1 MIRRF
6 RLQSLTGK
14 GAFKMR
20 NPLIKRI
27 PKELLSEWHKYIVII
42 LFMILMIGLVSGMYV
57 GHDSMLASIEKGK
70 EKLNLEDGSFELNKK
85 ASEEL
90 IAGIE
95 SGEMADVRQY
105 YIDEGMKEAD
115 KEVEKAAREE
125 LQIQVEDNIK
135 QMVRAQCEDYGITD
149 EQIIENKTQEA
160 MGENLESALKE
171 AKESDEYKKT
181 IEEAKGEAHKEVEKK
196 VDEKWDEIAA
206 EYGLNDE
213 GFESVSIKV
222 YDDFYR
228 NENEDFDNDGT
239 TDATI
244 RIFSDDVEIDKAEI
258 IEGKA
263 PETDNEIAIDRMHAD
278 NVGVK
283 VGDTITVGVKQFEVV
298 GLLSYVNYLTLH
310 ESNTDLMFDAF
321 GFDVAMMTPEGFD
334 SLSSRVHYNYAY
346 LYDEKPADKEAESDY
361 AENFLKSLVTQT
373 LVNDNKIEDFL
384 PEYIRQASN
393 FAPSD
398 IEGDTT
404 GTGILCYILIA
415 VIAFIFAITI
425 GNTIE
430 KEATVIGT
438 LRASGYTKGELVFHY
453 MSMPFIVT
461 LIGAVLGNI
470 LGYTLFEDVAVN
482 LYYESYSLPACGIV
496 WSPVALVKT
505 TVIPLILMFF
515 INLFV
520 IINKLKLSPL
530 KFLRRDLKRT
540 KHSKAKR
547 IPSWSF
553 LARFRLRNVFQNLPN
568 YFLLIFGV
576 IFIELMLSFAFG
588 VPDSLTNYKEKAP
601 SMIFADYQYMLMGS
615 EDDDGNEIV
624 TSEES
629 AERFSTASLMYPK
642 DEHQT
647 FREGF
652 GSGEDESVTVYG
664 IIPDSRYV
672 DIGKGLSQDE
682 VYISSAFASKFDIK
696 EGNTITLHEEYEN
709 KKYHF
714 AVKGI
719 VEYDGGVAVFMP
731 NEEFNRVFDKKEGDF
746 SGYFSEN
753 KINDI
758 DDKYIAIVITVDD
771 ITKVTRQ
778 LEHSMG
784 SMFEVFKYVLVVLAA
799 ALIYL
804 LTKIIIEKN
813 ENAISMVKIL
823 GFKNGEIASLYIV
836 PTAIIVVLVSILSF
850 VVGFFLMIYIFK
862 IFMMSMDGWFEF
874 CMKPVSMMLSIV
886 YLLVGY
892 AVVSVIDYI
901 RIRRIP
907 MSDALKNVE

>member
-1 MIRRF
+1 
-6 RLQSLTGK
+6 
-14 GAFKMR
+14 MR

-27 PKELLSEWHKYIVII
+27 PKELKSEWHKYIVII
-42 LFMILMIGLVSGMYV
+42 LFMILMIGLVSGMYI
-57 GHDSMLASIEKGK
+57 GHDSMLASIEEGK
-70 EKLNLEDGSFELNKK
+70 EKLKLEDGSFEINKK
-85 ASEEL
+85 ASDEL
-90 IAGIE
+90 IAGME

-105 YIDEGMKEAD
+105 YIDEGIKEAD
-115 KEVEKAAREE
+115 EEVEKATLEK

-135 QMVRAQCEDYGITD
+135 QMVRVQCEGYGITD
-149 EQIIENKTQEA
+149 EQIIETKTQEA
-160 MGENLESALKE
+160 LEENLESALKE

-196 VDEKWDEIAA
+196 VDEKWNEIAE

-213 GFESVSIKV
+213 SFEPVSIKI
-222 YDDFYR
+222 YDNFYR
-228 NENEDFDNDGT
+228 NENEDYDNDGT
-239 TDATI
+239 VDATV
-244 RIFSDDVEIDKAEI
+244 RIFPDDIEIDKAEI

-263 PETDNEIAIDRMHAD
+263 PKTADEIAIDRMHAD

-283 VGDTITVGVKQFEVV
+283 VGDTITVGVKELKVV

-334 SLSSRVHYNYAY
+334 SLRSRVHYNYAY
-346 LYDEKPADKEAESDY
+346 LYDEKPADKEKEADY
-361 AENFLKSLVTQT
+361 AKALLKSIVTQT
-373 LVNDNKIEDFL
+373 LVNDNEIEDFL

-430 KEATVIGT
+430 KEAAVIGT

-453 MSMPFIVT
+453 MSMPFIIT

-482 LYYESYSLPACGIV
+482 LYYESYSLPACGTV

-530 KFLRRDLKRT
+530 KFLRRDLKKT
-540 KHSKAKR
+540 KNSKARR

-553 LARFRLRNVFQNLPN
+553 LARFRIRNVFQNLPN
-568 YFLLIFGV
+568 YFVLVFGV
-576 IFIELMLSFAFG
+576 IFIELMLCFAFG
-588 VPDSLTNYKEKAP
+588 VPDSLANYREKAP
-601 SMIFADYQYMLMGS
+601 SMIFSDYQYMLMGS
-615 EDDDGNEIV
+615 KDDNGEEIT

-629 AERFSTASLMYPK
+629 AERFSTTSLMYPK
-642 DEHQT
+642 DNEKT
-647 FREGF
+647 FRDGF
-652 GSGEDESVTVYG
+652 GSGGDEPVTVYG
-664 IIPDSRYV
+664 VIPDSRYI
-672 DIGKGLSQDE
+672 DIGDE
-682 VYISSAFASKFDIK
+682 LTGDDIYISSAFAKKFNIK
-696 EGNTITLHEEYEN
+696 EESIITLHEEYEN
-709 KKYHF
+709 KKYDF
-714 AVKGI
+714 KVKGI
-719 VEYDGGVAVFMP
+719 IDYNGGVAVFMP
-731 NEEFNRVFDKKEGDF
+731 NDEFNRVFDKKDGDF
-746 SGYFSEN
+746 SGYFSKNE
-753 KINDI
+753 INDI
-758 DDKYIAIVITVDD
+758 DEKYIAIVITVDD

-784 SMFEVFKYVLVVLAA
+784 SMFEVFKYVLVVLAM

-862 IFMMSMDGWFEF
+862 VFMMSMDGWFEF
-874 CMKPVSMMLSIV
+874 YMKPVSMLLSII

-892 AVVSVIDYI
+892 AIVSVIDYI
-901 RIRRIP
+901 RIKKIP

>member
-1 MIRRF
+1 
-6 RLQSLTGK
+6 
-14 GAFKMR
+14 MR

-27 PKELLSEWHKYIVII
+27 PKELKSEWHKYIVII

-57 GHDSMLASIEKGK
+57 GHDSMLASIDEGK
-70 EKLNLEDGSFELNKK
+70 EKLKLEDGSFEINKK
-85 ASEEL
+85 ASEGL
-90 IAGIE
+90 IAGME

-115 KEVEKAAREE
+115 EEVEKAALEE

-135 QMVRAQCEDYGITD
+135 QMVRVQCEGYGITD
-149 EQIIENKTQEA
+149 EQIIETKIKEA
-160 MGENLESALKE
+160 LKESLESALEE

-196 VDEKWDEIAA
+196 VDEKWNEIAE

-213 GFESVSIKV
+213 SFEPVSIKI

-228 NENEDFDNDGT
+228 NENEDYDNDGT
-239 TDATI
+239 VDATV
-244 RIFSDDVEIDKAEI
+244 RIFSDDIEIDKAEI

-263 PETDNEIAIDRMHAD
+263 PKAADEIAIDRMHAD

-283 VGDTITVGVKQFEVV
+283 VGDTITVGVKKLKVV

-346 LYDEKPADKEAESDY
+346 LYDEKPADKEKEADY
-361 AENFLKSLVTQT
+361 AKALLKSIVTQT
-373 LVNDNKIEDFL
+373 LVNDNEIEDFL

-453 MSMPFIVT
+453 MSMPFIIT

-482 LYYESYSLPACGIV
+482 LYYESYSLPACGTV

-530 KFLRRDLKRT
+530 KFLRRDLKKT
-540 KHSKAKR
+540 KNSKARR

-568 YFLLIFGV
+568 YFVLVFGV
-576 IFIELMLSFAFG
+576 IFIELMLCFAFG
-588 VPDSLTNYKEKAP
+588 VPDSLANYREKAP

-615 EDDDGNEIV
+615 KDDNGEEIT
-624 TSEES
+624 TSEKS
-629 AERFSTASLMYPK
+629 AERFSTTSLMYPK
-642 DEHQT
+642 NDEKT

-652 GSGEDESVTVYG
+652 GSGGDEPVTVYG
-664 IIPDSRYV
+664 VIPDSRYI
-672 DIGKGLSQDE
+672 DIGNELTGDDI
-682 VYISSAFASKFDIK
+682 YISSAFAKKFNIK
-696 EGNTITLHEEYEN
+696 EESIITLHEEYEN
-709 KKYHF
+709 KKYDF
-714 AVKGI
+714 KVKGVI
-719 VEYDGGVAVFMP
+719 DYNGGVAVFMP
-731 NEEFNRVFDKKEGDF
+731 NDEFNRVFDKKDGDF

-753 KINDI
+753 EINDI
-758 DDKYIAIVITVDD
+758 DEKYIAIVITVDD

-784 SMFEVFKYVLVVLAA
+784 SMFEIFKYVLVVLAM

-862 IFMMSMDGWFEF
+862 VFMMSMDGWFEF
-874 CMKPVSMMLSIV
+874 YMKPVSMLLSII

-892 AVVSVIDYI
+892 AIVSVIDYI
-901 RIRRIP
+901 RIKKIP

>member
-1 MIRRF
+1 
-6 RLQSLTGK
+6 
-14 GAFKMR
+14 MR

-27 PKELLSEWHKYIVII
+27 PKELKSEWHKYIVII

-57 GHDSMLASIEKGK
+57 GHDSMLASIDEGK
-70 EKLNLEDGSFELNKK
+70 EKLKLEDGSFEINKK
-85 ASEEL
+85 ASEGL
-90 IAGIE
+90 IAGME

-115 KEVEKAAREE
+115 EEVEKAALEE

-135 QMVRAQCEDYGITD
+135 QMVRVQCEGYGITD
-149 EQIIENKTQEA
+149 EQIIETKTKEA
-160 MGENLESALKE
+160 LEESLESALEE

-196 VDEKWDEIAA
+196 VDEKWNEIAE

-213 GFESVSIKV
+213 SFEPVSIKI

-228 NENEDFDNDGT
+228 NENEDYDNDGT
-239 TDATI
+239 VDATV
-244 RIFSDDVEIDKAEI
+244 RIFSDDIEIDKAEI

-263 PETDNEIAIDRMHAD
+263 PKAADEIAIDRMHAD

-283 VGDTITVGVKQFEVV
+283 VGDTITVGVKKLKVV

-346 LYDEKPADKEAESDY
+346 LYDEKPADKEKEADY
-361 AENFLKSLVTQT
+361 AKALLKSIVTQT
-373 LVNDNKIEDFL
+373 LVNDNEIEDFL

-430 KEATVIGT
+430 KEAAVIGT

-453 MSMPFIVT
+453 MSMPFIIT

-482 LYYESYSLPACGIV
+482 LYYESYSLPACVTV

-530 KFLRRDLKRT
+530 KFLRRDLKKT
-540 KHSKAKR
+540 KNSKARR

-568 YFLLIFGV
+568 YFVLVFGV
-576 IFIELMLSFAFG
+576 IFIELMLCFAFG
-588 VPDSLTNYKEKAP
+588 VPDSFANYREKAP
-601 SMIFADYQYMLMGS
+601 SMIFADYHYMLMGS
-615 EDDDGNEIV
+615 KDDNGEEIT
-624 TSEES
+624 TSEKS
-629 AERFSTASLMYPK
+629 AERFSTTSLMYPK
-642 DEHQT
+642 NDEKT

-652 GSGEDESVTVYG
+652 GSGGDEPVTVYG
-664 IIPDSRYV
+664 VIPDSRYI
-672 DIGKGLSQDE
+672 DIGNKLTGDDI
-682 VYISSAFASKFDIK
+682 YISSAFAKKFNIK
-696 EGNTITLHEEYEN
+696 EESIITLHEEYEN
-709 KKYHF
+709 KKYDF
-714 AVKGI
+714 KVKGVI
-719 VEYDGGVAVFMP
+719 DYNGGVAVFMP
-731 NEEFNRVFDKKEGDF
+731 NDEFNRVFDKKDGDF
-746 SGYFSEN
+746 SGYFSKNE
-753 KINDI
+753 INDI
-758 DDKYIAIVITVDD
+758 DEKYIAIVITVDD

-784 SMFEVFKYVLVVLAA
+784 SMFEIFKYVLVVLAM

-862 IFMMSMDGWFEF
+862 VFMMSMDGWFEF
-874 CMKPVSMMLSIV
+874 YMKPVSMLLSII

-892 AVVSVIDYI
+892 AIVSVIDYI
-901 RIRRIP
+901 RIKKIP

>member
-1 MIRRF
+1 
-6 RLQSLTGK
+6 
-14 GAFKMR
+14 MR

-27 PKELLSEWHKYIVII
+27 PKELKSEWHKYIVII

-70 EKLNLEDGSFELNKK
+70 DELVLEDGSFELNKK
-85 ASEEL
+85 ASDEL
-90 IAGIE
+90 ITGIE

-105 YIDEGMKEAD
+105 YIDEGRKEAD
-115 KEVEKAAREE
+115 KEVEKAAQKE
-125 LQIQVEDNIK
+125 LHEQVEDNIK
-135 QMVRAQCEDYGITD
+135 QMVRAQCEGYGITD
-149 EQIIENKTQEA
+149 EQIIDAQIETA
-160 MGENLESALKE
+160 LSDNLENALKE
-171 AKESDEYKKT
+171 AEESDEYKKAV
-181 IEEAKGEAHKEVEKK
+181 EEALEEAYKEVEKK
-196 VDEKWDEIAA
+196 VDEEWDDISD

-213 GFESVSIKV
+213 GFEPVRVKV
-222 YDDFYR
+222 YENFYR
-228 NENEDFDNDGT
+228 NENEDYDSDGVI
-239 TDATI
+239 DATV
-244 RIFSDDVEIDKAEI
+244 RIFSDDSEIDKAEI

-263 PETDNEIAIDRMHAD
+263 PKADDEIAIDRMHAD

-283 VGDTITVGVKQFEVV
+283 VGDTITVGKKEFKVV

-321 GFDVAMMTPEGFD
+321 GFNVAMVTPEGFET
-334 SLSSRVHYNYAY
+334 LKSRVHYNYGY
-346 LYDEKPADKEAESDY
+346 LYDKKPEDKEAEANH
-361 AENFLKSLVTQT
+361 AETLLKSLVTQT
-373 LVNDNKIEDFL
+373 LVNDNEIEDFL

-398 IEGDTT
+398 IEGDTS
-404 GTGILCYILIA
+404 GTSILCYILIA

-430 KEATVIGT
+430 KEAAVIGT

-461 LIGAVLGNI
+461 IIGAALGNI
-470 LGYTLFEDVAVN
+470 LGYTLFEDVAVD
-482 LYYESYSLPACGIV
+482 LYYESYSLPACDTV

-530 KFLRRDLKRT
+530 KFLRRDLKKT
-540 KHSKAKR
+540 KRSKARR

-568 YFLLIFGV
+568 YFVLIFGV
-576 IFIELMLSFAFG
+576 IFIELMLCFAFG
-588 VPDSLTNYKEKAP
+588 VPDSLANYSDKAP
-601 SMIFADYQYMLMGS
+601 SMVFAKYQYMLMGS
-615 EDDDGNEIV
+615 KDDDGDEIV
-624 TSEES
+624 TAEKS
-629 AERFSTASLMYPK
+629 AERFSTTSLMYPK
-642 DEHQT
+642 DDKSA

-652 GSGEDESVTVYG
+652 GSGGDESVTVYG
-664 IIPDSRYV
+664 IIPDSRYI
-672 DIGKGLSQDE
+672 DIGNELSEDK
-682 VYISSAFASKFDIK
+682 VYISSAFATKFNLKSGDA
-696 EGNTITLHEEYEN
+696 ITLHEEYEN
-709 KKYHF
+709 KKYDF
-714 AVKGI
+714 TVEGI
-719 VEYDGGVAVFMP
+719 VSYDGGIAVFMP
-731 NEEFNRVFDKKEGDF
+731 NKEFNRVFDKKDGDF

-753 KINDI
+753 EIKDI
-758 DDKYIAIVITVDD
+758 DDKYIATVITVDD

-778 LEHSMG
+778 LDHSMG
-784 SMFEVFKYVLVVLAA
+784 SMFVVFKYVLVVLAA
-799 ALIYL
+799 SLIYL

-813 ENAISMVKIL
+813 ENSISMVKIL

-836 PTAIIVVLVSILSF
+836 PTAIIVVFVSILSF
-850 VVGFFLMIYIFK
+850 VVGLFLMIYIFK
-862 IFMMSMDGWFEF
+862 VFMMSMDGWFEF
-874 CMKPVSMMLSIV
+874 YMRPVSMLLSIV

-907 MSDALKNVE
+907 MNEALKNVE